1 MQTTGIDY
9 SGFPSLL
16 VGWLF
21 AHGKKM
27 SSSLRE
33 QRSDS
38 MTAPL
43 KLEPKVTHLYA
54 TQHSY
59 PHLAQSPYIH
69 THTHSTDRRS
79 IKGTHAHFLLF

>member
-1 MQTTGIDY
+1 
-9 SGFPSLL
+9 
-16 VGWLF
+16 
-21 AHGKKM
+21 M

-38 MTAPL
+38 MTAPF

-59 PHLAQSPYIH
+59 PHLAQSPYTH
-69 THTHSTDRRS
+69 THTHRQEEH
-79 IKGTHAHFLLF
+79 KGNARAFPPFLDAETFK